1 MVEQL
6 ICNQQAV
13 GSSPTS
19 GSWKLAWREDSHH
32 LVVDSALE
40 LKRALDEIDA
50 SAGEHFPIAVL
61 TARSGAELHI
71 GLGHPTTSLLL
82 WFPPDYEG
90 SGSMHS
96 VGDPAA
102 AERDEWEPSLTFF
115 VFGHHSEFPKSSGV
129 PKELAR
135 SVASSFL
142 ATGGQPSNEITWE
155 PD

>member
-1 MVEQL
+1 L
-6 ICNQQAV
+6 
-13 GSSPTS
+13 
-19 GSWKLAWREDSHH
+19 KLAWWEDSHH

-40 LKRALDEIDA
+40 LEQALAEIDA

-71 GLGHPTTSLLL
+71 GLGHPTMSLLL
-82 WFPPDYEG
+82 WFPPGYEG

-102 AERDEWEPSLTFF
+102 AQRDDWEPPLTFF
-115 VFGHHSEFPKSSGV
+115 LFGHHSEFPRWSGV
-129 PKELAR
+129 SKELAL
-135 SVASSFL
+135 SAAASFL
-142 ATGGQPSNEITWE
+142 ATNGRPSDEIACE